1 MKMLMIRALLLLCLL
16 SLAAGCVQKK
26 HKSMDAAE
34 VFGGPVIVGYNSGGS
49 PMYSAGAP
57 ASTPVS
63 QDRMLAW
70 KADLTLETPD
80 ASNAVLQ
87 VVALTEKCGGY
98 VESRADD
105 TSWSGIHLC
114 LRLPA
119 AELSNTVKQ
128 VESLGKVT
136 SRRVENED
144 VTEQYVDTDAR
155 LQNKIVLR
163 DRLRALLDKATE
175 VKDILAIETEL
186 SRVQGDIDSM
196 EALIKSLQGRVDFA
210 TLDLT
215 IRQQAPRRILG
226 PLGYVFHG
234 LFWVVEKLFVIRE

>member
-1 MKMLMIRALLLLCLL
+1 MKTLLSRAVLLLCLVL
-16 SLAAGCVQKK
+16 LASGCVQKRK
-26 HKSMDAAE
+26 KSFDASAP
-34 VFGGPVIVGYNSGGS
+34 VQSQVIVGYNSSGS
-49 PMYSAGAP
+49 PMYGGEPAAP
-57 ASTPVS
+57 AIS
-63 QDRMLAW
+63 QNRMLAW
-70 KADLTLETPD
+70 TADLTLEAPD
-80 ASNAVLQ
+80 ASNAVRQ
-87 VVALTEKCGGY
+87 VVALTEACGGY

-105 TSWSGIHLC
+105 SSWSGIHLR

-119 AELSNTVKQ
+119 AELSNAVTR
-128 VESLGKVT
+128 VEGLGKVT
-136 SRRVENED
+136 SRRVGNED

-155 LQNKIVLR
+155 LRNKIVLR
-163 DRLRALLDKATE
+163 DRLRGLLDKATD

-215 IRQQAPRRILG
+215 IQQQPPQRILG

>member
-1 MKMLMIRALLLLCLL
+1 MKILLSRAVLLLCLVL
-16 SLAAGCVQKK
+16 LVSGCVQKRK
-26 HKSMDAAE
+26 KSFDASAQ
-34 VFGGPVIVGYNSGGS
+34 FGDQVIAGYNSSGS
-49 PMYSAGAP
+49 PMYGGMPAAP
-57 ASTPVS
+57 AIG
-63 QDRMLAW
+63 QDRKLAW
-70 KADLTLETPD
+70 EADLTLEVAD
-80 ASNAVLQ
+80 ASNAVRQ
-87 VVALTEKCGGY
+87 VVALTEACGGY
-98 VESRADD
+98 VESRSES
-105 TSWSGIHLC
+105 SWSGTSLR

-119 AELSNTVKQ
+119 AELTNAVSR
-128 VESLGKVT
+128 VEGLGKVT
-136 SRRVENED
+136 SRRVGNED

-155 LQNKIVLR
+155 LKNKIVLR
-163 DRLRALLDKATE
+163 DRLRGLLDKATD

-186 SRVQGDIDSM
+186 NRVQGDIDSM

>member
-1 MKMLMIRALLLLCLL
+1 MKILLSRAVLLLCLVL
-16 SLAAGCVQKK
+16 LASGCVQKK
-26 HKSMDAAE
+26 RKSFEASAQFADQA
-34 VFGGPVIVGYNSGGS
+34 IVGYNSSGS
-49 PMYSAGAP
+49 PMYGAAP
-57 ASTPVS
+57 AAPAISR
-63 QDRMLAW
+63 DRMLAW
-70 KADLTLETPD
+70 EADLTLESPD
-80 ASNAVLQ
+80 ASNAVQQ
-87 VVALTEKCGGY
+87 VVALTEACGGY

-105 TSWSGIHLC
+105 SSWSGIHLR

-119 AELSNTVKQ
+119 AELTNAVAR
-128 VESLGKVT
+128 VEGLGKIT
-136 SRRVENED
+136 SRRVGNED

-163 DRLRALLDKATE
+163 DRLRALLDKATD

-196 EALIKSLQGRVDFA
+196 EALVKSLQGRVDFA
-210 TLDLT
+210 TLDLA
-215 IRQQAPRRILG
+215 IRQQPPPRILG